1 MHLLYQAM
9 ESFLLLEQAAA
20 VAVAGAVA
28 AELVSLMC
36 GVGGWWGVLRGVG
49 WG

>member
-1 MHLLYQAM
+1 MRLLYQAM
-9 ESFLLLEQAAA
+9 ESVLFLEQAAA

-28 AELVSLMC
+28 AELVGLMC
-36 GVGGWWGVLRGVG
+36 GVGGWRGVLKGVG